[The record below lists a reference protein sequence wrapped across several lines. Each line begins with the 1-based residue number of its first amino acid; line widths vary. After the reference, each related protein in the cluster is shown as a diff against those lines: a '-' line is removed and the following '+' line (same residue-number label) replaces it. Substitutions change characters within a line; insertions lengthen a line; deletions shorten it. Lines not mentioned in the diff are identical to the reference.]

1 MPHELAVA
9 PARPPFRVA
18 RDADQDL
25 DLHQKHPTGT
35 DPVTEGDHDG

>member
-1 MPHELAVA
+1 MPHEVA
-9 PARPPFRVA
+9 IPPGRPPFRVA
-18 RDADQDL
+18 RNQDL